1 MAFIFCQFAKKNILV
16 TFWKLFFWRKSFNPI
31 IVTSKI
37 ILFET
42 VPNKLVGFVGEGGV
56 FRIIKLAGDGVLGG
70 DSPS

>member
-1 MAFIFCQFAKKNILV
+1 MVLKSIYSGNILEA
-16 TFWKLFFWRKSFNPI
+16 FFWRKSFNPI
-31 IVTSKI
+31 IVTNSKI

>member
-1 MAFIFCQFAKKNILV
+1 MLNFSNSGGTTSLDRRSTTPHV
-16 TFWKLFFWRKSFNPI
+16 
-31 IVTSKI
+31 SKI